1 MADIISSSDTD
12 ILISHIQIG
21 VYQHYKGGQY
31 EVLGIGKHSENEEL
45 FVVYRPLYVHD
56 EQIDF
61 WIRPFRMFTEMVM
74 VDGKEVPRF
83 KRIDSNT

>member
-1 MADIISSSDTD
+1 MADIVSNPSADNPAPH
-12 ILISHIQIG
+12 LKLG

-45 FVVYRPLYVHD
+45 FVVYRPVYDYD

-61 WIRPFRMFTEMVM
+61 WIRPFRMFTETVM

-83 KRIDSNT
+83 KIISSNT